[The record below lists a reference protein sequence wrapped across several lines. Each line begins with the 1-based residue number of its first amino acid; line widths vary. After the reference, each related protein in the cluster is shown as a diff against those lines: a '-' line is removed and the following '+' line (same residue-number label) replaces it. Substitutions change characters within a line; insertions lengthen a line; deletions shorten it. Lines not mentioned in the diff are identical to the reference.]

1 MMCGIVG
8 FVDQNGKIT
17 EPEVT
22 LRQMINGISYRGPDS
37 NGTWTE
43 SGIGLGHARLSII
56 DLTSDGH
63 QPMSSKSNRYIISYN
78 GEVYNHKHLRQE
90 LASQGVGFKGS
101 SDTEV
106 ILASIET
113 WGLQKAVS
121 RFVGMFAFAL
131 WDRVERRLYL
141 IRDRLG
147 IKPLYY
153 GEIDGVFIFVSDLRA
168 LSSLPFFTKPINRD
182 AVVQYLRYSYIPAPS
197 SIYKHIQK
205 LLPGHI
211 LSFDLGDTLV
221 DLEHKSKP
229 YWSLTSVVEKGIENP
244 FNGTSEEAIGQL
256 DILLK
261 QSIKDEM
268 VADVPLGV
276 FLSGGIDSTVVTA
289 LMQAQSEIPVKT
301 FTIGFQEEKH
311 NEAKHAKAIADYL
324 GTNHTE
330 LYLNAKEALDVIPK
344 LPDLYDEPFSDSSQI
359 PTYLV
364 SQLAR
369 KHVTVTLSGDGGDEL
384 FYGYHRYNFSQNIWR
399 KIEWLPFNIRSALG
413 SLMNSV
419 VPARSRKLHAIA
431 DMLSYETADELYQR
445 VISHWKNPRDVV
457 IMPNKGPELY
467 GMPTQKPVLPKFGE
481 RMMFYDINGYLP
493 NDILVKVDRAS
504 MGVSLEARVPL
515 LDHRIVEFAW
525 SLPMGLKQRGQQGK
539 WILRNVLYRYVP
551 RNLVD
556 RPKHGFSIPIS
567 EWLNGPLREWAEEL
581 LNERKI
587 REQGFFNPTPI
598 RDKWS
603 EQTKGKGKW
612 HYYLWDI
619 LMFQSWLEN
628 NVLKANRPRC

>member
-1 MMCGIVG
+1 M
-8 FVDQNGKIT
+8 KIS

-22 LRQMINGISYRGPDS
+22 LRQMVNRISYRGPDS
-37 NGTWTE
+37 NGTWNE
-43 SGIGLGHARLSII
+43 SGIGLGHTRLSII
-56 DLTSDGH
+56 DLTPDGH
-63 QPMSSKSNRYIISYN
+63 QPMSSKSQRYIISYN
-78 GEVYNHKHLRQE
+78 GEVYNYKRLRRE
-90 LASQGVGFKGS
+90 LVSLGVVFKGS

-106 ILASIET
+106 ILAAIET
-113 WGLQKAVS
+113 WGLMEAVT

-131 WDRVERRLYL
+131 WDRMEHRLYL

-153 GEIDGVFIFVSDLRA
+153 GNIDGVFIFVSDLKA
-168 LSSLPFFTKPINRD
+168 LSALPFFTQPINRD
-182 AVVQYLRYSYIPAPS
+182 AVVQYLRYSYIPAPY
-197 SIYKHIQK
+197 SIYKNIQK

-211 LSFDLGDTLV
+211 LTLGSGDNTVAL
-221 DLEHKSKP
+221 DYEIKP
-229 YWSLTSVVEKGIENP
+229 YWSLTSVAEKGLDNP
-244 FNGTSEEAIGQL
+244 FDGTAEEAIGQL
-256 DILLK
+256 DILLR

-276 FLSGGIDSTVVTA
+276 FLSGGIDSSVVTA
-289 LMQAQSEIPVKT
+289 LMQDQSEIPVKT
-301 FTIGFQEEKH
+301 FTIGFHEEKQ
-311 NEAKHAKAIADYL
+311 NEAKHANAIAHYL

-330 LYLNAKEALDVIPK
+330 LYINAAEAMDVIPK
-344 LPDLYDEPFSDSSQI
+344 LPGIYDEPFSDSSQI

-384 FYGYHRYNFSQNIWR
+384 FYGYHRYNFTQNIWR
-399 KIEWLPFNIRSALG
+399 KIEWLPFNVRSAFSRML
-413 SLMNSV
+413 NSV
-419 VPARSRKLHAIA
+419 VPARARRLQAIT
-431 DMLSYETADELYQR
+431 DILSLETADELYQR
-445 VISHWKNPRDVV
+445 VISHWKNPQDVV
-457 IMPNKGPELY
+457 IMPNKEPDLSGISI
-467 GMPTQKPVLPKFGE
+467 QKPVLSELSE

-525 SLPMGLKQRGQQGK
+525 RLPMNLKQRGQQGK

-551 RNLVD
+551 RHFVD

-567 EWLNGPLREWAEEL
+567 EWLCGPLREWAEEL
-581 LNERKI
+581 LDERKL
-587 REQGFFNPTPI
+587 REQGFFNPAPI
-598 RDKWS
+598 RAKWS
-603 EQTKGKGKW
+603 EQVKGKGQW

-619 LMFQSWLEN
+619 LMFQSWLEH
-628 NVLKANRPRC
+628 NVLNNNTSR